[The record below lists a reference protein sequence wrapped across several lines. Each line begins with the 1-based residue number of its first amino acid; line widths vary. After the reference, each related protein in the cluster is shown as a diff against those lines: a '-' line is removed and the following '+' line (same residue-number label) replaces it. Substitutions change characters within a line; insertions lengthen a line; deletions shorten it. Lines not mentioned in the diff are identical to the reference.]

1 LDRRRRRAAVLAALL
16 LPAAAAALAAEAP
29 LRALRWLAPGA
40 DPARALATAP
50 AECLRPPSDSETAL
64 AVEVGRAAFR
74 SPLLLGGPAARA
86 GVACE
91 TCHQG
96 GRDNR
101 DFLFPGLSGAPGTAD
116 VTSSL
121 FSSHRGDGIDDPR
134 PIPDLSGPKAKL
146 KVAQDPA
153 ADALT
158 PFIRGLVVEE
168 FDGAEPPPAVLAG
181 LAAYVRSLDPAA
193 CPAPARQPLTSGLYA
208 EDARR
213 AVRAARALAGRG
225 DAPAALSM
233 VAAARARLGL
243 IDERFARG
251 RFAAERRR
259 LAKAD
264 RGLGGAAQAL
274 REARSDAPARLD
286 RWLAATVR
294 LGTDLSRREDA
305 SLFAPAVLARAAARP
320 LPGKAP

>member
-1 LDRRRRRAAVLAALL
+1 MDRRRRRAAVLAAAL
-16 LPAAAAALAAEAP
+16 LPAAAGALAADAP

-40 DPARALATAP
+40 DPARALTTAP
-50 AECLRPPSDSETAL
+50 GECLRQPSDPETAL

-91 TCHQG
+91 TCHRD
-96 GRDNR
+96 GRDNP

-134 PIPDLSGPKAKL
+134 PIPDLGGPKARL
-146 KVAQDPA
+146 KVAQNPA
-153 ADALT
+153 AGALE
-158 PFIRGLVVEE
+158 PFVRGLVVEE

-193 CPAPARQPLTSGLYA
+193 CPAPGGRPLTAGLYA

-213 AVRAARALAGRG
+213 AVRAARTLAARG
-225 DAPAALSM
+225 DAPAALAM

-243 IDERFARG
+243 IDERYARPG
-251 RFAAERRR
+251 LAAERRR
-259 LAKAD
+259 LAAAD
-264 RGLGGAAQAL
+264 RTLADAARAL
-274 REARSDAPARLD
+274 RQARPDVPARLD
-286 RWLAATVR
+286 RWLAATAG
-294 LGTDLSRREDA
+294 LGGALSRREDA
-305 SLFAPAVLARAAARP
+305 SLFAPRVLARAAVRP
-320 LPGKAP
+320 LPAKSP